1 MIYLHAKG
9 FIHRDLKSKNV
20 LVDRGFVCKI
30 ADFGMSRIREN
41 KRELPS
47 SALSGSPGWMAPE
60 IIRAHKYDEKVD
72 VYSFGIV
79 LFELCS
85 GEVPYQK
92 LYGAEANPVR
102 IVFDVVQGKRP
113 ALPDF
118 IAGELGDLIEACWQQ
133 DSAARPSFEAVLS
146 RLLAPDAEQMF
157 VNERNEMLQGV
168 PERLNSDEPV
178 ISADQSA
185 AAPAPAAKPPKA
197 KWKAPF
203 RALKRAFGRSAAK

>member
-1 MIYLHAKG
+1 MRGAAG
-9 FIHRDLKSKNV
+9 F
-20 LVDRGFVCKI
+20 
-30 ADFGMSRIREN
+30 
-41 KRELPS
+41 
-47 SALSGSPGWMAPE
+47 
-60 IIRAHKYDEKVD
+60 
-72 VYSFGIV
+72 
-79 LFELCS
+79 
-85 GEVPYQK
+85 
-92 LYGAEANPVR
+92 
-102 IVFDVVQGKRP
+102 
-113 ALPDF
+113 
-118 IAGELGDLIEACWQQ
+118 GDLIEACWQQ